1 VIYFRDG
8 GLIGID
14 SVNKP
19 SDHVVGRKLF
29 GAGKTVMLEA
39 ARVPGFDLR
48 AQV

>member
-1 VIYFRDG
+1 
-8 GLIGID
+8 LIGID

-29 GAGKTVMLEA
+29 GAGKTVKLET
-39 ARVPGFDLR
+39 ARAPGFDLR